1 MATKMRFV
9 DKVKMSLEGVT
20 IAIDAMRANKV
31 RAGLTI
37 LGVAVG
43 VFVVVVISAA
53 VHGINESVAK
63 QFESAGPT
71 TFFVFRW
78 PITFEACDGSD
89 DTCRWRSNPR
99 LTFPEMDA
107 LARLSTVAEVMPQQN
122 WSVQAKYRDKALSS
136 VQLLGV
142 GSNWPAINPPDMT
155 DGRAFTEQESR
166 SAAPVVIL
174 NTNAKQQL
182 FGDEEA
188 LGREITLNALS
199 GNKVGSVFTVI
210 GVYQDNVSFLS
221 GGDHPKMVTSIYAL
235 ERKVGAQMQFMSLVV
250 KPSAT
255 AQQGE
260 TIDEVTASLRAQ
272 RGLRPSRESNFA
284 IITQDK
290 LFDVYNKV
298 FGVFFL
304 VMISLSS
311 VGLLVGGVGVVA
323 IMMISVTERT
333 REIGVR
339 KALGATRGIIL
350 WQFLVEAV
358 TLTATG
364 AMIGLMLGWIVALI
378 VNKATPIAAS
388 VPPLAVVAALGS
400 SAITGIVFGMLPAL
414 KASQLDP
421 VAALRY
427 E

>member
-1 MATKMRFV
+1 MAKMRFV
-9 DKVKMSLEGVT
+9 DQVKMSFEGVL

-31 RAGLTI
+31 RAALTI

-43 VFVVVVISAA
+43 VFVVVVMSAA

-71 TFFVFRW
+71 TFYVNRW

-99 LTFPEMDA
+99 ITFAEMDA
-107 LARLSTVAEVMPQQN
+107 IGRLSSVAEVMPQMG
-122 WSVQAKYRDKALSS
+122 WSVQSRYRDKLLSS

-142 GSNWPAINPPDMT
+142 GANWPAINPPDMQ
-155 DGRAFTEQESR
+155 DGRVFTEQESR

-182 FGDEEA
+182 FGDEDA
-188 LGREITLNALS
+188 LGRAITLTSLR
-199 GNKVGSVFTVI
+199 GNNVGGSFTVI
-210 GVYQDNVSFLS
+210 GVWKDNVSFLT

-235 ERKVGAQMQFMSLVV
+235 ERKVGAQTQYMSLII
-250 KPSAT
+250 KPSITVSRDQA
-255 AQQGE
+255 
-260 TIDEVTASLRAQ
+260 IDEVTASLRGQ

-284 IITQDK
+284 VITQDK

-298 FGVFFL
+298 FGMFFL
-304 VMISLSS
+304 VMIALSS

-339 KALGATRGIIL
+339 KALGATRGVIL

-364 AMIGLMLGWIVALI
+364 ASIGLVLGWVVALI
-378 VNKATPIAAS
+378 VNASTPIAAS

-414 KASQLDP
+414 KASRLDP